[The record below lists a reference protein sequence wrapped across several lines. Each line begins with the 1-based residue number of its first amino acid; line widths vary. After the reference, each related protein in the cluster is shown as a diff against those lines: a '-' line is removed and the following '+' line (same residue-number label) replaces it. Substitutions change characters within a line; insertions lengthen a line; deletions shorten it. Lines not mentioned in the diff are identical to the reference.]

1 MHQALST
8 LEVESYVAEATFT
21 PIGCNLWQLLHVFYD
36 ARSVADPIY
45 NFLSCRAW
53 LSLQLQTSFVRRVA
67 ADSVDGAMEKSIFYL
82 RYA

>member
-8 LEVESYVAEATFT
+8 LEVESFIAEATST
-21 PIGCNLWQLLHVFYD
+21 PIGCNLWQLLPVFYD
-36 ARSVADPIY
+36 PRSVADTIY
-45 NFLSCRAW
+45 DFLSCMVW

-67 ADSVDGAMEKSIFYL
+67 ADSVDGAIEKSMFYL